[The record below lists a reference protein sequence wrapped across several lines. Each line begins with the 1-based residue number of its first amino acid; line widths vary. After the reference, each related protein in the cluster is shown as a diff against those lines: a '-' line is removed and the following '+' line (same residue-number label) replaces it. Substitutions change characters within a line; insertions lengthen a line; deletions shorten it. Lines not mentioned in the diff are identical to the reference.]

1 MYCNSKKGCKLKI
14 LDDSIN
20 SINIASKLILEG
32 EAVGVMAETVYGLAV
47 DASNKSAIKKLYLLK
62 KKTKK
67 KSSNCSC

>member
-1 MYCNSKKGCKLKI
+1 MYCNSKKGFKLKI

-20 SINIASKLILEG
+20 SINLASKLILEG